1 MAEIDYRQS
10 GVDIDAGNEVVRRIK
25 QLARGTYTPGVLSG
39 VGSFGGL
46 FAVHALATKPE
57 LFNVVIAVSP
67 TLHWRQNE
75 PVKRLKALVESRP
88 DLNRTLYITL
98 GELRSR
104 AAESLEIARGAAR
117 SRLTGHFV
125 RAQAGQL
132 AARIASIRDALAK
145 AATHD
150 GAADA
155 RVALPLSE
163 RLLALTRALAEH
175 AETPSAAMPIERDLS
190 HIVERLV
197 PLARSARPG

>member
-1 MAEIDYRQS
+1 M
-10 GVDIDAGNEVVRRIK
+10 RRHT
-25 QLARGTYTPGVLSG
+25 ARWMRWLQVAVGLSIIT
-39 VGSFGGL
+39 
-46 FAVHALATKPE
+46 ALGFSA
-57 LFNVVIAVSP
+57 FVAVSAKP
-67 TLHWRQNE
+67 QG
-75 PVKRLKALVESRP
+75 
-88 DLNRTLYITL
+88 TLYITL

-104 AAESLEIARGAAR
+104 AAESLEIARGVAR

-132 AARIASIRDALAK
+132 APRIASIRDSLAK
-145 AATHD
+145 AAAHD

-163 RLLALTRALAEH
+163 RLLALTRALSEH

-190 HIVERLV
+190 DIVERLV